1 VVAAVVA
8 ARHSPGYWPMHFGRR
23 RPPYSSLMRD
33 TAAVRGKPEIV
44 ELLNDVLT
52 LELTAI
58 NQYFAHLKLQE
69 HWGYRK
75 LAEKY
80 REESIDEMRHAESV
94 IERILYLE
102 GMPNLQRLG
111 SVQVGESVPEQFR
124 LDLGLELQALER
136 YHQGITLA
144 EQVGDHG
151 TRQLLLGFLE
161 DEEEQVDWLETQL
174 AAMEAVGEA
183 NYLAQQL
190 VS

>member
-1 VVAAVVA
+1 
-8 ARHSPGYWPMHFGRR
+8 
-23 RPPYSSLMRD
+23 MRD
-33 TAAVRGKPEIV
+33 AAAVRGKPEIV

-69 HWGYRK
+69 HWGYGR

-80 REESIDEMRHAESV
+80 REESIDEMRHAEAV
-94 IERILYLE
+94 IGRILYLE

-111 SVQVGESVPEQFR
+111 SVHVGESVPEQFR
-124 LDLGLELQALER
+124 LDLALELEALEQ
-136 YHQGITLA
+136 YHKGIALA
-144 EQVGDHG
+144 EQMGDHG
-151 TRQLLLGFLE
+151 TRELLLGLLE

-174 AAMEAVGEA
+174 AAMAAVGEG

-190 VS
+190 KT